1 MCIRTRTG
9 CRHICLLGG
18 LWPANLAFYP
28 QVLKFTGGFIWNC
41 PRIRFHPLDPCNQL
55 VSTVWTPILSWI
67 VFQITSEVS
76 FVAGICEYV
85 KYLRLLC
92 WCYWWIGN
100 GKYFKASSFEKVG
113 RLTLTLSNM
122 LRSSSSICLFNAPCV
137 YHLCRFCIWMAVRG
151 EGGSTTLNFARPQ
164 KFTTE
169 PCLGSTSRILWDCL
183 PGS

>member
-1 MCIRTRTG
+1 MNVFQARTG

-67 VFQITSEVS
+67 RFQITSEVS

-122 LRSSSSICLFNAPCV
+122 LGSSSSICLFNAPCTIYV
-137 YHLCRFCIWMAVRG
+137 DSAYEWLSEKGAARRHWTSLDPK
-151 EGGSTTLNFARPQ
+151 TLPRSHA
-164 KFTTE
+164 
-169 PCLGSTSRILWDCL
+169 
-183 PGS
+183 

>member
-1 MCIRTRTG
+1 MCIRTTTG
-9 CRHICLLGG
+9 CGHICLLGG

-55 VSTVWTPILSWI
+55 VSTIWTPILSWI
-67 VFQITSEVS
+67 VFQITPGVS
-76 FVAGICEYV
+76 FVAGIREYV
-85 KYLRLLC
+85 KYWDLYV
-92 WCYWWIGN
+92 CYCWIGTCVIVKLQALKKLV
-100 GKYFKASSFEKVG
+100 GWHWLKYAPLQFKYLPFQC
-113 RLTLTLSNM
+113 T
-122 LRSSSSICLFNAPCV
+122 CV

-169 PCLGSTSRILWDCL
+169 PCCLGSTSRIFWDCL